1 MIEALPPD
9 FLPRATRILLPRFNA
24 ADEREAWLAQAFFLS
39 DPRLYHDLRMVEG
52 APIVT
57 VTRTITALLNAA
69 CLPGR
74 KMHALA
80 TLLSA
85 VKLGSPEPMHR
96 EIDSLVSLLKPLC
109 SGDPKAKISSKLV
122 VPMQRPSNPLQTI
135 ETPEDERTPTVF
147 ISYAHADDAFAMKLI
162 SDLQNAGHAIWIDTV
177 SIKGGDA
184 WVRSIADGI
193 RNSYAFVTLISPN
206 ANTSRWVLREYLLAE
221 NLGKAIYP
229 VMARQADIPF
239 QMIDRQVIMLNE
251 SYADGLRELIAAL
264 PAPQVEMPP
273 EGQEVVPPPP
283 VSMSPPPP
291 APAPIM
297 RPQASSP
304 DQSKAGG
311 PGGMLGGLLDRLSGL
326 FGGETANPAPEA
338 DTSVERRAR
347 EQGEPAP
354 SRVPV
359 EDAVQVPGPEESAAE
374 AVAPH
379 AAPMMRSPVSRA
391 DELQFIQRQFA
402 VVFNTMQERGKA
414 DMDDERVRWAKLP
427 GDAIFG
433 AREDAVEHPVDITG
447 DLWQTMGRAIVEAD
461 SAGESGAVVWT
472 ALEAQMKRALADPAE
487 PLPVMIDLTSWDER
501 AESLESF
508 VRHHLDTL
516 ADHWPTLAKQD
527 RVAPLISGIEIAD
540 PARTGARHA
549 AVEAFLRAHPDL
561 SSLVVTVSAV

>member
-1 MIEALPPD
+1 M
-9 FLPRATRILLPRFNA
+9 
-24 ADEREAWLAQAFFLS
+24 
-39 DPRLYHDLRMVEG
+39 
-52 APIVT
+52 T

-80 TLLSA
+80 ALLSA

-193 RNSYAFVTLISPN
+193 RNSYAFVTLISPD

-264 PAPQVEMPP
+264 PGAAGGDAAGRAGGGSAAARVD
-273 EGQEVVPPPP
+273 VPP
-283 VSMSPPPP
+283 STR
-291 APAPIM
+291 AGADNAA
-297 RPQASSP
+297 ASIV
-304 DQSKAGG
+304 A
-311 PGGMLGGLLDRLSGL
+311 R
-326 FGGETANPAPEA
+326 
-338 DTSVERRAR
+338 SVESRRAGR
-347 EQGEPAP
+347 
-354 SRVPV
+354 
-359 EDAVQVPGPEESAAE
+359 DARRAA
-374 AVAPH
+374 
-379 AAPMMRSPVSRA
+379 
-391 DELQFIQRQFA
+391 
-402 VVFNTMQERGKA
+402 
-414 DMDDERVRWAKLP
+414 
-427 GDAIFG
+427 
-433 AREDAVEHPVDITG
+433 
-447 DLWQTMGRAIVEAD
+447 
-461 SAGESGAVVWT
+461 
-472 ALEAQMKRALADPAE
+472 
-487 PLPVMIDLTSWDER
+487 
-501 AESLESF
+501 
-508 VRHHLDTL
+508 
-516 ADHWPTLAKQD
+516 
-527 RVAPLISGIEIAD
+527 
-540 PARTGARHA
+540 
-549 AVEAFLRAHPDL
+549 
-561 SSLVVTVSAV
+561 